1 MGSLY
6 DINYKIE
13 SLCLSKSSKSKCIDM
28 KVNVK
33 LSEIIEE
40 YKHFDS
46 YIKLKNSKNSKNE
59 KQLKIEYVFDE
70 LNTYLNNIDIN
81 ININIINNIAEF
93 IIINFKDDT
102 THLINIE
109 NDIYKYIFTNLQEYY
124 DLIMNKLL
132 LHYFEETNSI
142 NYYKEYEYKF
152 ILILYSYYYYINI
165 ILIYIYDIKKYDI
178 ETIATLI
185 KKNLFLIDLFKSID
199 DDHLKYIFKS
209 IKYDDKINND
219 MKKDLFINV
228 ISNFNINVLLLD
240 KKVNIFSIE
249 DIIISIN
256 NNIKILNAKDNKY
269 INIIID
275 YLSRFY
281 EIYDTEKNYDD
292 LYITIPQ

>member
-102 THLINIE
+102 THFINIE
-109 NDIYKYIFTNLQEYY
+109 NANYKYIFTNLQ
-124 DLIMNKLL
+124 D
-132 LHYFEETNSI
+132 
-142 NYYKEYEYKF
+142 
-152 ILILYSYYYYINI
+152 
-165 ILIYIYDIKKYDI
+165 
-178 ETIATLI
+178 
-185 KKNLFLIDLFKSID
+185 
-199 DDHLKYIFKS
+199 
-209 IKYDDKINND
+209 
-219 MKKDLFINV
+219 
-228 ISNFNINVLLLD
+228 
-240 KKVNIFSIE
+240 
-249 DIIISIN
+249 
-256 NNIKILNAKDNKY
+256 
-269 INIIID
+269 
-275 YLSRFY
+275 
-281 EIYDTEKNYDD
+281 
-292 LYITIPQ
+292 